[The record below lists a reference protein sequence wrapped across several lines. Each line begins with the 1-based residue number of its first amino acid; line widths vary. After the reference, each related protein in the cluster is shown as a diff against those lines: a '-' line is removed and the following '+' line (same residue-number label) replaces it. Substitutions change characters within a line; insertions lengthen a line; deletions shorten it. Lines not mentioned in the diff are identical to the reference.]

1 MGKIFSQLRLETAEK
16 TDKRID
22 TMNEII
28 AGMRVIKMYTWEK
41 PFASLIDLYRRY
53 CLCVN
58 IIKTVFNVT
67 FIQLIRMEVVVIRRT
82 SVYRAINTSLYFIS
96 SKFIIFITFVVYV
109 SSGNALTAEKV
120 NDLKYR
126 VAKEDLINYFSIV

>member
-53 CLCVN
+53 C
-58 IIKTVFNVT
+58 
-67 FIQLIRMEVVVIRRT
+67 
-82 SVYRAINTSLYFIS
+82 
-96 SKFIIFITFVVYV
+96 
-109 SSGNALTAEKV
+109 
-120 NDLKYR
+120 
-126 VAKEDLINYFSIV
+126 